1 MKKIL
6 AILISLFLLFNLTA
20 CSKKEGPHT
29 ITVGTVAGPETDL
42 MVVAKNVALKKYGLK
57 VKIVTFTDYI
67 TPNIALSEGNIDAN
81 AYQHTPFFSCDND
94 LIFFEYRPIG
104 KTNVFPTETNL

>member
-1 MKKIL
+1 
-6 AILISLFLLFNLTA
+6 
-20 CSKKEGPHT
+20 
-29 ITVGTVAGPETDL
+29 

-81 AYQHTPFFSCDND
+81 AYQHTPFLKDQIKQRGYKFVSV
-94 LIFFEYRPIG
+94 G
-104 KTNVFPTETNL
+104 KTFVFPMGLYSKKIKSLSQLKNGVCWYALASMLPSDKAMFGVM